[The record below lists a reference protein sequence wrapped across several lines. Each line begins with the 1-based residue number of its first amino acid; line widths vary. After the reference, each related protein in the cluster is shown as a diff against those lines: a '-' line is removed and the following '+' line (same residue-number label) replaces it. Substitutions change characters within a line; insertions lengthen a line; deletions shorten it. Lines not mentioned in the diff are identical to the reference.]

1 MKHLASASN
10 QDECDK
16 AFEVLAASEYWKN
29 EKFRSYFEAVWL
41 SVKELWV
48 MSYRL
53 EFDVVLTTNN
63 GIEAQNRVLKAQYVK
78 SASGKRSLT
87 TLITAVLH
95 GYLFDKKVKFH
106 EAARRQSSVYRQY
119 SENIPAYLHNRPHGF
134 VKHMLRRLVNAEE
147 YNHTDMK
154 ELPIEA
160 MFSVPSERSDDD
172 VYTVDFTKPSCTWPD
187 FRKHKYPCKH
197 FCVVFKYSDRWGF
210 SSLPQSYLNQPQ
222 ITLGSCL
229 ESETGSEIPLVNEP
243 SPSEVS
249 SQALGT
255 AVSEPDIQ

>member
-1 MKHLASASN
+1 MPSRKCFQRVKSPSVTSIDYRHGKGGCAERKKNIPNPDEALRLMKHLASASN

-29 EKFRSYFEAVWL
+29 EKLRSYFEAVWL

-95 GYLFDKKVKFH
+95 GYLFDKEVKFH

-172 VYTVDFTKPSCTWPD
+172 VYTACGCYGSWD
-187 FRKHKYPCKH
+187 
-197 FCVVFKYSDRWGF
+197 
-210 SSLPQSYLNQPQ
+210 SS
-222 ITLGSCL
+222 
-229 ESETGSEIPLVNEP
+229 PLSVGVAQTYNR
-243 SPSEVS
+243 
-249 SQALGT
+249 GT
-255 AVSEPDIQ
+255 